1 MDCYFIPASHSD
13 YGFLD
18 GQICNIQIELKTFLS
33 LCFPK
38 RYFFFLVI
46 QQLEMNL
53 FYFTFKISISKFDT
67 KLIFHNITVEKFLL
81 QKRSN
86 FLEIRTGNNPEKK
99 ILEI

>member
-1 MDCYFIPASHSD
+1 
-13 YGFLD
+13 
-18 GQICNIQIELKTFLS
+18 
-33 LCFPK
+33 
-38 RYFFFLVI
+38 
-46 QQLEMNL
+46 MNL
-53 FYFTFKISISKFDT
+53 FYFTFHISISKFDT